1 MYSKLGVMGLRET
14 DGCKIGYFFIT
25 HILIEM
31 NCCNV
36 SIDVLTVV
44 ISEGD
49 VVIGMDR
56 NRLDIQQNVPLLSAL
71 LGGEVSSL
79 ELPTDDFSV
88 LSRHDLNAGTD
99 PALYLRL
106 SRASNSAYIVAAAV
120 WPRVAVLRLTEVD
133 TVSRCH
139 HDEGARGS
147 GEDCSPA
154 VVRLVGF
161 NSQGAEPRIASLC
174 VFKCRL
180 DECINTNISFFY
192 WVQSLRTC
200 SVPKS

>member
-1 MYSKLGVMGLRET
+1 MNSKCGVMGLGET
-14 DGCKIGYFFIT
+14 DWSKARYFSIT
-25 HILIEM
+25 QILIEM
-31 NCCNV
+31 NCCHV

-49 VVIGMDR
+49 VVVGMDR
-56 NRLDIQQNVPLLSAL
+56 NLLNIQNNVPLLSAL

-79 ELPTDDFSV
+79 KLPTNDFSV

-106 SRASNSAYIVAAAV
+106 SRASNSAYVVTATV

-154 VVRLVGF
+154 VVRLVRF

-180 DECINTNISFFY
+180 HGYTNIINFFDG
-192 WVQSLRTC
+192 VQSLRTC

>member
-1 MYSKLGVMGLRET
+1 MGHRVEACA
-14 DGCKIGYFFIT
+14 DIY
-25 HILIEM
+25 
-31 NCCNV
+31 
-36 SIDVLTVV
+36 
-44 ISEGD
+44 EGECHH
-49 VVIGMDR
+49 
-56 NRLDIQQNVPLLSAL
+56 LLPLSAL
-71 LGGEVSSL
+71 LGSEVSSL

-106 SRASNSAYIVAAAV
+106 SRASNSAYVVAAAV
-120 WPRVAVLRLTEVD
+120 WPRVAVLRLAEVD

-180 DECINTNISFFY
+180 IGYTKTISVIN
-192 WVQSLRTC
+192 WVQSLRMC